1 MTVSLPIFE
10 SIVVEGYGLYPG
22 PGGLGGLRF
31 DFASD
36 ENLILGVNGLGKSTL
51 LLLLKQMIEGPRRLR
66 APGFVGEGTADLLSS
81 DSNMFAVR
89 GGGSATVATATLTVL
104 FGSVRLLITR
114 RLSDLALQRLEVARD
129 GAAPEQAA
137 LHHFEA
143 VVTEVAGVGTFAD
156 VVRVCDRVVFFL
168 ENRERL
174 LWDWRV
180 QYEVFRSLLLP
191 GPDSGKLQKLEK
203 KIITSD
209 SSARNLRYA
218 MGKAST
224 RRAKELQ
231 KRDKAKTVAK
241 QLEETDNALEIAQ
254 ERERDLVERLDAKRN
269 EISDERA
276 RVWKEQSD
284 TDAAEARYDH
294 LKYSAIRHALGNV
307 DGQIQYALLKLIDE
321 GHCIVC
327 DTGGLETLAS
337 ELDGRRK
344 GERCL
349 LCGSP
354 LSGHADVATTSGAL
368 SQQAQAAFADLK
380 AQRARAEGA
389 QDRLSVLVGA
399 ERSVVADLSDVRS
412 DVDRLQRARRYF
424 RGQLPADDKA
434 FLSRVDSELDNLS
447 SSVEGFQKDRDE
459 AEAEAASLIARL
471 ASMVLEHRAEIER
484 VFKARASDFFIEQVQ
499 LIYAPRTESISQGGR
514 RFQFPAFEV
523 ELTSGSTG
531 ESFVRRTYE
540 QASLSQRE
548 YLDIA
553 FRMAVM
559 ETFGDE
565 RCSIVVDGP
574 EGSVDVVFAERAG
587 RMLANYAHPV
597 ASGPNVGTAA
607 KSRQIIVACNV
618 VEGGFIP
625 WFFRDHPE
633 LEDRRRRTV
642 NLLEIAY
649 PTAALSKLRTEYVA
663 KVDQVIARVEA

>member
-1 MTVSLPIFE
+1 MAVNLPIFE
-10 SIVVEGYGLYPG
+10 SILIENYGLYPG
-22 PGGLGGLRF
+22 KDGSNGLHF

-51 LLLLKQMIEGPRRLR
+51 LLLLKQMIEGPNRLR
-66 APGFVGEGTADLLSS
+66 SPGFVGEGTKDLVTA

-89 GGGSATVATATLTVL
+89 GGGSASDASAMLAVV
-104 FGSVRLLITR
+104 FGDAKLLIWR
-114 RLSDLALQRLEVARD
+114 RLSDLGLQRFEVIRKDVPAETP
-129 GAAPEQAA
+129 AIH
-137 LHHFEA
+137 LFEE
-143 VVTEVAGVGTFAD
+143 VVTELAGVGSFAD

-180 QYEVFRSLLLP
+180 QYEIFRSLLLTSA
-191 GPDSGKLQKLEK
+191 DAAALQKLEK

-209 SSARNLRYA
+209 SSARNLRAA
-218 MGKAST
+218 MFKASG

-231 KRDKAKTVAK
+231 KRDKAKSVAK
-241 QLEETDNALEIAQ
+241 QLEETDAALEAAQ
-254 ERERDLVERLDAKRN
+254 TSESELVEKLDAKRN
-269 EISDERA
+269 EVSDERA

-294 LKYSAIRHALGNV
+294 LKYSAIRHAIGNV

-327 DTGGLETLAS
+327 DASGLEGLAV
-337 ELDGRRK
+337 ELDERRK
-344 GERCL
+344 AEHCL

-354 LSGHADVATTSGAL
+354 LAGHPGVATTSGAL
-368 SQQAQAAFADLK
+368 SQQAQSAFEDLK
-380 AQRARAEGA
+380 AQRARAQAA
-389 QDRLSVLVGA
+389 QDRLVILAGA
-399 ERSVVADLSDVRS
+399 EQSILTKLSDARS
-412 DVDRLQRARRYF
+412 EVDRLQRMRRYL
-424 RGQLPADDKA
+424 RSQLPADDKA
-434 FLSRVDSELDNLS
+434 FLARVDSELDGLS

-459 AEAEAASLIARL
+459 AEAEAEALIIRL
-471 ASMVLEHRAEIER
+471 TALVLEHKSGIER
-484 VFKARASDFFIEQVQ
+484 VFKARASDFFIEQVR
-499 LIYAPRTESISQGGR
+499 LVYAPRTESISQGGKK
-514 RFQFPAFEV
+514 FEFPAFEV

-553 FRMAVM
+553 FRMAVL
-559 ETFGDE
+559 EIFGDE

-587 RMLANYAHPV
+587 RMLANYAHPD
-597 ASGPNVGTAA
+597 ASSQQARGG

-625 WFFRDHPE
+625 YFFRDHPDIS
-633 LEDRRRRTV
+633 DRRARTV

-649 PTAALSKLRTEYVA
+649 PTAALSKLRKEYFE
-663 KVDQVIARVEA
+663 KVDQVIAKVMP